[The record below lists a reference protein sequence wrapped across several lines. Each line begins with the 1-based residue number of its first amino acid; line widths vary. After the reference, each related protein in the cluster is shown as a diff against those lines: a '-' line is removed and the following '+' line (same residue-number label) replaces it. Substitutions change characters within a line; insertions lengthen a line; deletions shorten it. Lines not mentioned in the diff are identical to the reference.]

1 MLCYGLTWGFYWCL
15 AVSRERHLT
24 NYNSSG
30 RQSALAHRFTKLVCF
45 HSSLLCIRLFFD
57 LSPSNFCFPP
67 KTKHELSTSNQLP
80 ASHLRSHRVVKED
93 TWKQLR
99 QIQEAGAWGDFEQAQ
114 IFMGCRDALT
124 PCSSAFSDGPC
135 RDLGRKAE
143 FLVRKSER
151 ICWISVNGLS
161 IC

>member
-1 MLCYGLTWGFYWCL
+1 M
-15 AVSRERHLT
+15 
-24 NYNSSG
+24 
-30 RQSALAHRFTKLVCF
+30 
-45 HSSLLCIRLFFD
+45 
-57 LSPSNFCFPP
+57 
-67 KTKHELSTSNQLP
+67 
-80 ASHLRSHRVVKED
+80 VKED

-124 PCSSAFSDGPC
+124 PCSSVFSGGLG

-143 FLVRKSER
+143 FLVRNLRKKVR
-151 ICWISVNGLS
+151 ISVNGLS